1 MAKGIIKRLV
11 SGKRSGFIRTIN
23 RGDVFFDFNELQGL
37 DFSSLKQGQQVQLE
51 VGQDGEG
58 RLLATRVRPV

>member
-11 SGKRSGFIRTIN
+11 SSRRSGFIRTVT

-37 DFSSLKQGQQVQLE
+37 EFSSLKEGQQVQHE
-51 VGQDGEG
+51 VGQDSQG
-58 RLLATRVRPV
+58 RLLAMRVRPV